1 MRGAVAAL
9 VLDPEGRARLRT
21 VLRHDGTSR
30 SDWPGS
36 PAEIDFFERVSDLL
50 ASLAR
55 RRASAV
61 IVQARDR
68 DGTRTEEAVRAI
80 RAGYPSVSVIAYL
93 PTSGACSADI
103 LALARAGVHELV
115 LRGVDDVGVALRA
128 ALASAA
134 RRSIAERVLRE
145 VAPFV
150 APGAVAVLR
159 YCLEHAA
166 DAPTVVEV
174 ARALGVHRKTLVNRM
189 CMAALPPPRA
199 LLAWCRLLLAADVLE
214 DYARPVEQ
222 VALALDFPSG
232 TAFRNML
239 RRYTGLGPRDVRENG
254 GLVCVLHAFKRTLA
268 SKASVPSPATR
279 GAPAVS
285 RSATESASAR

>member
-1 MRGAVAAL
+1 MKGAVAAL
-9 VLDPEGRARLRT
+9 VLDAEGRARLRT
-21 VLRHDGTSR
+21 VLRHDGALL

-36 PAEIDFFERVSDLL
+36 LAEIDFFERVSDLL
-50 ASLAR
+50 AALAR
-55 RRASAV
+55 HRMAAV
-61 IVQARDR
+61 IVQPCDR

-80 RAGYPSVSVIAYL
+80 RAGYPSVAVIAYL
-93 PTSGACSADI
+93 PPGGACSADI
-103 LALARAGVHELV
+103 LALARAGIHGLV

-150 APGAVAVLR
+150 APGAVPVLR

-166 DAPTVVEV
+166 NAPTVVEV

-189 CMAALPPPRA
+189 CGAALPAPRA

-214 DYARPVEQ
+214 DHARPVEQ

-254 GLVCVLHAFKRTLA
+254 GLVCVLHAFRRALA
-268 SKASVPSPATR
+268 SKVSVSSAATR
-279 GAPAVS
+279 VAPTMS